1 MVRRR
6 GRTIHQFLLL
16 WFLIIFAPL
25 SASAL
30 TVPPLTGR
38 VVDNA
43 SILSPAAVQVLEK
56 NLAAFE
62 GKESTQIVILTINSL
77 EGDSLEDFSL
87 RVAEQ
92 WGIGQKGKDNGAL
105 LLISKNDRKIRIEVG
120 YGLEGSLT
128 DLTAGQ
134 IIRNIITP
142 RFRNGDFDRG
152 VIEGVSA
159 MIAAVHGEF
168 TGSPPPSGKQSE
180 TGDFGGIIIF
190 LLFAFFNLGRMF
202 QSHKWLAGGLGAVIA
217 PLLGFTFFGVGGV
230 MLLFLIPA
238 GLLAGLLFSSLSFGS
253 PSGGSSGGYSSG
265 GFGGGGF
272 GGGGF
277 SGGGGGFGGG
287 GSSGGW

>member
-1 MVRRR
+1 MII
-6 GRTIHQFLLL
+6 GPGKIIQQFLLL

-25 SASAL
+25 SVSAL

-38 VVDNA
+38 VVDNGA
-43 SILSPAAVQVLEK
+43 LLSPGAIELLEK

-62 GKESTQIVILTINSL
+62 ANESTQIVVLTINSL
-77 EGDSLEDFSL
+77 EGESLEDFSL

-105 LLISKNDRKIRIEVG
+105 LFISRNDRKIRIEVG

-134 IIRNIITP
+134 IIRNIISP
-142 RFRNGDFDRG
+142 RFRNGDFDHG

-159 MIAAVHGEF
+159 MINAVRGEYAA
-168 TGSPPPSGKQSE
+168 SPPPSGNQNK

-190 LLFAFFNLGRMF
+190 LLFAFLNLGRMF
-202 QSHKWLAGGLGAVIA
+202 HKHKWLAGGLGAVIA
-217 PLLGFTFFGVGGV
+217 PLLGFTFFGIGGLI
-230 MLLFLIPA
+230 LLLLIPA
-238 GLLAGLLFSSLSFGS
+238 GLLGGLLFSSLSFGS
-253 PSGGSSGGYSSG
+253 PSGRSAGGYSSG